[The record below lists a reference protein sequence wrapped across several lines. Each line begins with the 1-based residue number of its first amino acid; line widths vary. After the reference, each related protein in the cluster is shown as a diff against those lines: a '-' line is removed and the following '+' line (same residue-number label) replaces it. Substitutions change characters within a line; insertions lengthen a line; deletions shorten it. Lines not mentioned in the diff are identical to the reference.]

1 MIQIELFLKYLSSV
15 KRYSENTI
23 IAYKAD
29 LYQFYEFCGLERNN
43 EDFSRVT
50 TKLVREWVVA
60 EMRGD
65 LRVNGARGK
74 LSAAS
79 GKRKLSSIKAF
90 FRFLVKEKVIEVNP
104 AENISGPKLP
114 KRLPVFVREEE
125 MECTLDDA
133 EKKKGF
139 SGLRDFLILLMAYD
153 TGMRRSEIIGLKVGN
168 VDLSRRC
175 IRVHGKGGKERE
187 IPIVSELMQDVECYL
202 ETRKR
207 IVEQEHGMFFVT
219 DKGDPIY
226 ANFVYRLVT
235 KELGEHTSLSKRSP
249 HVLRHS
255 FATHLLDNGAPI
267 QGIKELLG
275 HSSLAAT
282 QVYTHNSVEKMLKIF
297 KQAHPRA

>member
-1 MIQIELFLKYLSSV
+1 M
-15 KRYSENTI
+15 
-23 IAYKAD
+23 
-29 LYQFYEFCGLERNN
+29 
-43 EDFSRVT
+43 
-50 TKLVREWVVA
+50 A

-168 VDLSRRC
+168 VDLSRRSC
-175 IRVHGKGGKERE
+175 FRERWKMARNPDRDRVDAGHRMLFGCPESRGGR
-187 IPIVSELMQDVECYL
+187 
-202 ETRKR
+202 
-207 IVEQEHGMFFVT
+207 
-219 DKGDPIY
+219 
-226 ANFVYRLVT
+226 
-235 KELGEHTSLSKRSP
+235 
-249 HVLRHS
+249 
-255 FATHLLDNGAPI
+255 GA
-267 QGIKELLG
+267 
-275 HSSLAAT
+275 
-282 QVYTHNSVEKMLKIF
+282 
-297 KQAHPRA
+297 

>member
-1 MIQIELFLKYLSSV
+1 MQIEVFLKYMGDV
-15 KRYSENTI
+15 RRYSVHTLA
-23 IAYKAD
+23 AYKTD
-29 LYQFYEFCGLERNN
+29 LYQFYDFCGLEEGK

-50 TKLVREWVVA
+50 TKLVREWIVA

-65 LRVNGARGK
+65 LREAATGAK
-74 LSAAS
+74 LSTAS
-79 GKRKLSSIKAF
+79 GKRKLSSVKAF
-90 FRFLVKEKVIEVNP
+90 FRFLVKEKVVEVNP
-104 AENISGPKLP
+104 AEDINGPKLP

-125 MECTLDDA
+125 MESTLNDA
-133 EKKKGF
+133 EKERGF
-139 SGLRDFLILLMAYD
+139 SGLRNFLILLMAYD
-153 TGMRRSEIIGLKVGN
+153 TGMRRSEIVGLKVEDI
-168 VDLSRRC
+168 DLSRRC

-187 IPIVSELMQDVECYL
+187 IPIVDELMQDVECYL
-202 ETRKR
+202 EVRKR
-207 IVEQEHGMFFVT
+207 VVEREHGVFFVT
-219 DKGDPIY
+219 DKGEPIY

-235 KELGEHTSLSKRSP
+235 KELESHTSLSKRSP

-282 QVYTHNSVEKMLKIF
+282 QVYTHNTVEKMLKIF

>member
-1 MIQIELFLKYLSSV
+1 MQIERFLKYLSDV
-15 KRYSENTI
+15 KRYSVHTI
-23 IAYKAD
+23 TAYKTD
-29 LYQFYEFCGLERNN
+29 LYQFYEFCGLKRSDEN
-43 EDFSRVT
+43 FSRIT
-50 TKLVREWVVA
+50 TKLVRAWIVA

-65 LRVNGARGK
+65 LSAAGDK

-79 GKRKLSSIKAF
+79 GKRKLSSVKAF
-90 FRFLVKEKVIEVNP
+90 FRFLVKEKVVKENP
-104 AENISGPKLP
+104 AEGISGPKLP
-114 KRLPVFVREEE
+114 KRLPVFVREED
-125 MECTLDDA
+125 MENTLNDA
-133 EKKKGF
+133 EKGEGF
-139 SGLRDFLILLMAYD
+139 SGLRNFLILLMAYD
-153 TGMRRSEIIGLKVGN
+153 TGMRRSEIVGLKVED

>member
-1 MIQIELFLKYLSSV
+1 MQIELFLKYLSSV

-168 VDLSRRC
+168 VDLSRR
-175 IRVHGKGGKERE
+175 
-187 IPIVSELMQDVECYL
+187 
-202 ETRKR
+202 
-207 IVEQEHGMFFVT
+207 
-219 DKGDPIY
+219 
-226 ANFVYRLVT
+226 
-235 KELGEHTSLSKRSP
+235 
-249 HVLRHS
+249 
-255 FATHLLDNGAPI
+255 
-267 QGIKELLG
+267 
-275 HSSLAAT
+275 
-282 QVYTHNSVEKMLKIF
+282 
-297 KQAHPRA
+297 

>member
-65 LRVNGARGK
+65 
-74 LSAAS
+74 
-79 GKRKLSSIKAF
+79 KLSSIKAF

-175 IRVHGKGGKERE
+175 IRVFGKGGKWRE
-187 IPIVSELMQDVECYL
+187 IPIVTELMQDIECYL
-202 ETRKR
+202 DARSR
-207 IVEQEHGMFFVT
+207 GVEGEHDMFFVT
-219 DKGDPIY
+219 DKGKPLY

-235 KELGEHTSLSKRSP
+235 KELESHTSLAKRSP

>member
-90 FRFLVKEKVIEVNP
+90 FRFLVKEK
-104 AENISGPKLP
+104 
-114 KRLPVFVREEE
+114 
-125 MECTLDDA
+125 
-133 EKKKGF
+133 
-139 SGLRDFLILLMAYD
+139 
-153 TGMRRSEIIGLKVGN
+153 
-168 VDLSRRC
+168 
-175 IRVHGKGGKERE
+175 
-187 IPIVSELMQDVECYL
+187 
-202 ETRKR
+202 
-207 IVEQEHGMFFVT
+207 
-219 DKGDPIY
+219 
-226 ANFVYRLVT
+226 
-235 KELGEHTSLSKRSP
+235 
-249 HVLRHS
+249 
-255 FATHLLDNGAPI
+255 
-267 QGIKELLG
+267 
-275 HSSLAAT
+275 
-282 QVYTHNSVEKMLKIF
+282 
-297 KQAHPRA
+297 

>member
-1 MIQIELFLKYLSSV
+1 MQIELFLKYLSSV

-29 LYQFYEFCGLERNN
+29 LYQFYEFCGLERSN

-65 LRVNGARGK
+65 LRGNGARGK

-79 GKRKLSSIKAF
+79 GKRKLSSVKAF

-114 KRLPVFVREEE
+114 KRLP
-125 MECTLDDA
+125 
-133 EKKKGF
+133 
-139 SGLRDFLILLMAYD
+139 DFLILLMAYD

-175 IRVHGKGGKERE
+175 IRVFGKGGKWRE
-187 IPIVSELMQDVECYL
+187 IPIMTELVQDIECYL
-202 ETRKR
+202 DARSR
-207 IVEQEHGMFFVT
+207 VVEGEHGMFFVT
-219 DKGDPIY
+219 DKGKPLY

-235 KELGEHTSLSKRSP
+235 KELESHTSLAKRSP

-275 HSSLAAT
+275 HSNLAAT

>member
-1 MIQIELFLKYLSSV
+1 MQIELFLKYLSSV

-29 LYQFYEFCGLERNN
+29 LYQFYEFCGLERSN

-65 LRVNGARGK
+65 LRGNGARGK

-79 GKRKLSSIKAF
+79 GKRKLSSVKAF
-90 FRFLVKEKVIEVNP
+90 FRFLVKEKVIEVN
-104 AENISGPKLP
+104 
-114 KRLPVFVREEE
+114 RLPVFVREEE

-175 IRVHGKGGKERE
+175 IRVFGKGGKWRE
-187 IPIVSELMQDVECYL
+187 IPIMTELVQDIECYL
-202 ETRKR
+202 DARSR
-207 IVEQEHGMFFVT
+207 VVEGEHGMFFVT
-219 DKGDPIY
+219 DKGKPLY

-235 KELGEHTSLSKRSP
+235 KELESHTSLAKRSP

-275 HSSLAAT
+275 HSNLAAT

>member
-1 MIQIELFLKYLSSV
+1 MQIELFLKYLSSV

-29 LYQFYEFCGLERNN
+29 LYQFYEFCGLERSN

-65 LRVNGARGK
+65 LRGNGARGK

-79 GKRKLSSIKAF
+79 GKRKLSSVKAF

-175 IRVHGKGGKERE
+175 IRVFGKGGK
-187 IPIVSELMQDVECYL
+187 CYL
-202 ETRKR
+202 DARSR
-207 IVEQEHGMFFVT
+207 VVEGEHGMFFVT
-219 DKGDPIY
+219 DKGKPLY

-235 KELGEHTSLSKRSP
+235 KELESHTSLAKRSP

-275 HSSLAAT
+275 HSNLAAT

>member
-1 MIQIELFLKYLSSV
+1 MQIELFLKYLSDV

-23 IAYKAD
+23 TAYKAD
-29 LYQFYEFCGLERNN
+29 LYQFYDFCGLEENN

-50 TKLVREWVVA
+50 TKLIRAWIVA

-65 LRVNGARGK
+65 LRMDGSGAK

-79 GKRKLSSIKAF
+79 GKRKLSSVKVF

-125 MECTLDDA
+125 MENTLNDA

-139 SGLRDFLILLMAYD
+139 PGLRNFLILLMAYD
-153 TGMRRSEIIGLKVGN
+153 TGMRRSEIVGLKVEN

-175 IRVHGKGGKERE
+175 IRVYGKGGKWRE
-187 IPIVSELMQDVECYL
+187 IPIVTELMRDIECYL
-202 ETRKR
+202 EARSHV
-207 IVEQEHGMFFVT
+207 VEQEHGMFFVT
-219 DKGDPIY
+219 DKGEPIY
-226 ANFVYRLVT
+226 PNFVYRLVT
-235 KELGEHTSLSKRSP
+235 KELETHTSLSKRSP

-255 FATHLLDNGAPI
+255 FATHLLDHGAPI

-275 HSSLAAT
+275 HSNLAAT